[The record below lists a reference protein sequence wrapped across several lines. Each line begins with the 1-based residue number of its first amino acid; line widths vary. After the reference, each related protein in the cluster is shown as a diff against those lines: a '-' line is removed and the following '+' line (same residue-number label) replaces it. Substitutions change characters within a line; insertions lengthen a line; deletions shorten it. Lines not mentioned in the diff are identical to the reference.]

1 MTTWNIKKTD
11 EDRYHVSS
19 CDLIDEEVDGS
30 QLMGMLVS
38 RGLTEA
44 QARDILF
51 SLDPKEIG
59 YSTSIA
65 FNHN

>member
-1 MTTWNIKKTD
+1 MTIWNLKKTD
-11 EDRYHVSS
+11 VNSR
-19 CDLIDEEVDGS
+19 DLIDEEVDGS

-38 RGLTEA
+38 RGLTEM

-51 SLDPKEIG
+51 SLDLREIG
-59 YSTSIA
+59 HSTNIA